1 MSDIRKEDSLLHVL
15 YDSKRGIAL
24 YVICVR
30 YQAGAIPV
38 RVYLG
43 CQEGFFWQFH
53 LFIVHSVIFICNN
66 LF

>member
-38 RVYLG
+38 RVLSG
-43 CQEGFFWQFH
+43 LSGRIF
-53 LFIVHSVIFICNN
+53 LAVSSVYCS
-66 LF
+66 